1 MLRGSSKVTNRYIN
15 QLWKLV
21 LALIC
26 GLAIAFCWFIV
37 LIGYIDVR
45 YSVSP
50 SKWGPWMIVAGCL
63 LFLLSI
69 LLGIRLLAAK
79 QHRVAAS
86 FATLIPWFAITVG
99 VLLPQPDFVTIIG
112 LAMGALVISLVIT
125 TRWGV

>member
-1 MLRGSSKVTNRYIN
+1 MSNKYLN
-15 QLWKLV
+15 QLRKLV
-21 LALIC
+21 LAIIC

-37 LIGYIDVR
+37 LIGYIDGR

-50 SKWGPWMIVAGCL
+50 SKWGAWMIVGGCL
-63 LFLLSI
+63 FFLLSI

-86 FATLIPWFAITVG
+86 FATLIPWLAITVG
-99 VLLPQPDFVTIIG
+99 VLLPQPDFATIIG
-112 LAMGALVISLVIT
+112 LALGALVISLVIT